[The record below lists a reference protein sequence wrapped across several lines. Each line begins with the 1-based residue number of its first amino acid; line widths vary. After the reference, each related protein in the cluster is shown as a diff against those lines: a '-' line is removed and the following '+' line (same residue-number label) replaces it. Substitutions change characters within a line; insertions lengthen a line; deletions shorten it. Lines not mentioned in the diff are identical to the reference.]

1 MGSRTLGALSGV
13 YALVVDDN
21 VDARNIFQ
29 ALLAYH
35 GAFVVTSRS
44 ARDAL
49 RKLRQVKP
57 DVVVCE
63 VQLADRDALWLL
75 GEARKRQATTPFIA
89 VSGLDYDEPSMR
101 ASGFAAYLPKPVSQE
116 RLVQLILAAVDGK
129 SLPRL
134 P

>member
-1 MGSRTLGALSGV
+1 MGSRPLGALAGV

-29 ALLAYH
+29 ALLVYH

-57 DVVVCE
+57 DVVVCD
-63 VQLADRDALWLL
+63 VQLGDRDAMWLL

-89 VSGLDYDEPSMR
+89 VSGLDYDEPAMR
-101 ASGFAAYLPKPVSQE
+101 ASGFAAYLPKPVSHE
-116 RLVQLILAAVDGK
+116 RLVQVILAAVDRK
-129 SLPRL
+129 TLPRL

>member
-1 MGSRTLGALSGV
+1 MGSRLHGALSGV

-21 VDARNIFQ
+21 VDARNILQ

-44 ARDAL
+44 ARYAL

-57 DVVVCE
+57 DVVVCD
-63 VQLADRDALWLL
+63 VQLGDRDAMWLL

-89 VSGLDYDEPSMR
+89 VSGLDFDESTMR
-101 ASGFAAYLPKPVSQE
+101 ASGFAAYLPKPVSQD
-116 RLVQLILAAVDGK
+116 RLVQMILAAVDHK
-129 SLPRL
+129 TLPRL
-134 P
+134 

>member
-57 DVVVCE
+57 DVVVCD

-89 VSGLDYDEPSMR
+89 VSVLDYDEPSMR

-129 SLPRL
+129 LLPRL

>member
-1 MGSRTLGALSGV
+1 MGSRLVGALSGV
-13 YALVVDDN
+13 YTLVVDDN

-57 DVVVCE
+57 DVVVCD
-63 VQLADRDALWLL
+63 VHLGDRDAMWLL

-89 VSGLDYDEPSMR
+89 VSGLDYDEPAMR
-101 ASGFAAYLPKPVSQE
+101 AAGFAAYLPKPVSHD
-116 RLVQLILAAVDGK
+116 RLVGMILAAVD
-129 SLPRL
+129 R
-134 P
+134 